1 MERAG
6 RGYPVTMPSDDEPA
20 VVTPYEDGPL
30 VVRGRFEL
38 LDQQGR
44 PIDAGRKTVALCRCG
59 HSASKPFCD
68 STHKKV
74 RFRAPSGRESG

>member
-1 MERAG
+1 
-6 RGYPVTMPSDDEPA
+6 MPSDDEDHMATETA

-44 PIDAGRKTVALCRCG
+44 PIEAGRKTVALCRCG
-59 HSASKPFCD
+59 RSASKPFCD
-68 STHKKV
+68 SSHKQAG
-74 RFRAPSGRESG
+74 FRAPSGRAGS